1 MSEERMEECSQ
12 CREKWFRMKIR
23 DGICTRCQGKD
34 KDLKEDDP
42 FFFSAA
48 NKMDPGDI
56 PLRIDGNPL
65 PELTQME
72 EMAIALCHP
81 QIMLKRVR
89 GCQYQYTGHCC
100 TFMQKN
106 VRFID
111 TLPSL
116 PDGIDVVVLQP
127 TQDSTQDPRCR
138 RQTLKRYHPD
148 YKYVSISNE
157 RLQQLPANGS
167 VADEVTMVIEEELG
181 NSQEVPP
188 IEEEVEVDDTPNVE
202 TIIGDEDAPRP
213 TSSMNRRKRLQN
225 RANIPEPEIR
235 STPIDEISRQVRI
248 YAMAFPSIFP
258 RGIADW
264 NEGRQRSVTLA
275 EWGEHLL
282 RYHDGRFGRHPRFR
296 YLLFNQIMRSR
307 A

>member
-1 MSEERMEECSQ
+1 MAYV
-12 CREKWFRMKIR
+12 
-23 DGICTRCQGKD
+23 CTKCQGKD
-34 KDLKEDDP
+34 KNLKEDDP

-56 PLRIDGNPL
+56 PLGIDGNPL

-100 TFMQKN
+100 TFMQNN

-116 PDGIDVVVLQP
+116 PDEIDVVVLQP
-127 TQDSTQDPRCR
+127 TQDSNQDPRCR
-138 RQTLKRYHPD
+138 RQFERDFHVRRSVVEIWLRTLKRYHPD
-148 YKYVSISNE
+148 YKHVSISNE

-167 VADEVTMVIEEELG
+167 VADEVTMVTEEELG

-213 TSSMNRRKRLQN
+213 TSSMVLNLNITETEVEQLHATIQENRRKRLQN
-225 RANIPEPEIR
+225 RANIPEP
-235 STPIDEISRQVRI
+235 IDT
-248 YAMAFPSIFP
+248 Y
-258 RGIADW
+258 
-264 NEGRQRSVTLA
+264 
-275 EWGEHLL
+275 
-282 RYHDGRFGRHPRFR
+282 
-296 YLLFNQIMRSR
+296 
-307 A
+307 